1 MILEK
6 DEAKQDEGR
15 MNTLLKLAI
24 VGLVASCGGGNYSAP
39 RQLDNA
45 CAIVGERPAYLRAM
59 KKAERKWGVPVHV
72 QMATMYQESKF
83 IGDARTP
90 HQYALGVIPI
100 GRQSSAFGYSQ
111 ALDATWEEYQQKTN
125 NRRAKRDNIRDATD
139 FMGWYMDGSQNML
152 GLSKHDATSQYL
164 AYHEGRGGFSRGSHR
179 SKGWL
184 MRVAAQVGQRSEMY
198 RRQLIACRKA

>member
-1 MILEK
+1 
-6 DEAKQDEGR
+6 
-15 MNTLLKLAI
+15 
-24 VGLVASCGGGNYSAP
+24 
-39 RQLDNA
+39 
-45 CAIVGERPAYLRAM
+45 M

-111 ALDATWEEYQQKTN
+111 ALDATWEEYQKKTG
-125 NRRAKRDNIRDATD
+125 NRRAKRDDIRDATD
-139 FMGWYMDGSQNML
+139 FMGWYMDGSQNAL
-152 GLSKHDATSQYL
+152 GLSKRDATSQYL

-184 MRVAAQVGQRSEMY
+184 MRVAAQVGQRSELY
-198 RRQLIACRKA
+198 RQQLIACRKS

>member
-1 MILEK
+1 
-6 DEAKQDEGR
+6 
-15 MNTLLKLAI
+15 MNRLLKLAI
-24 VGLVASCGGGNYSAP
+24 VGLVASCGGGNFSAP

-45 CAIVGERPAYLRAM
+45 CAIAAERPAYLRAM
-59 KKAERKWGVPVHV
+59 RATERKWGVPVHV

-111 ALDATWEEYQQKTN
+111 ALDGTWEEYQRSSG
-125 NRRAKRDNIRDATD
+125 NRRAQRDDIRDATD
-139 FMGWYMDGSQNML
+139 FMGWYMDGSQRQL

-164 AYHEGRGGFSRGSHR
+164 AYHEGRGGFSRGSYR
-179 SKGWL
+179 QKAWL
-184 MRVAAQVGQRSEMY
+184 MRVANQVGQRSEMY
-198 RRQLIACRKA
+198 RQQLIACRRA